1 VSLPAENFDGLVVA
15 ARKISASTPHCYS
28 QRLVPFSKSGVPGQK
43 LMKDEQGRDVHRQLQ
58 DKLAKS

>member
-1 VSLPAENFDGLVVA
+1 LVVA

-43 LMKDEQGRDVHRQLQ
+43 LSKGHGLLFNGLV
-58 DKLAKS
+58 